1 MSYLSNK
8 GSYQQ
13 TVKGV
18 PPLIYHAKS
27 NYALEKWKGHLP
39 SYLNN
44 LALYLSA
51 TCWFMCKVS
60 ILGHALT
67 LEPCELQS
75 CARGQ
80 SGGILGCLTH
90 WDGSQV
96 SHVSVHVSATCRYV
110 RKVSNLVKL

>member
-8 GSYQQ
+8 GSYQK

-27 NYALEKWKGHLP
+27 IYAPEKWKGHLP

-44 LALYLSA
+44 LALHVSA
-51 TCWFMCKVS
+51 TCWYMHKVS
-60 ILGHALT
+60 KLGHALT
-67 LEPCELQS
+67 PEPFELES
-75 CARGQ
+75 CAGGQ

-96 SHVSVHVSATCRYV
+96 SHMSVHVSATCRYA